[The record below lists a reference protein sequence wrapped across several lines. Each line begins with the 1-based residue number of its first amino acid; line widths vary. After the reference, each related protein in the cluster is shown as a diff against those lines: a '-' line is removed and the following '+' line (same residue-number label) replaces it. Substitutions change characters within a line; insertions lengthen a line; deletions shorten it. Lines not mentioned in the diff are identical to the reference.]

1 MTVRRV
7 SKENTLTIDSTKL
20 KDVLNNPDR
29 EKDFHEV
36 FSFVETIT
44 DQHPAP
50 ETLNQQNIEAWNQRF
65 DEVLEQLF
73 NTGNKNQ
80 SI

>member
-1 MTVRRV
+1 MPTRRV
-7 SKENTLTIDSTKL
+7 SKEKTLTRESTKL

-29 EKDFHEV
+29 EKDFQEV

-44 DQHPAP
+44 DQHATP
-50 ETLNQQNIEAWNQRF
+50 ETLTQQNIEAWNQKF

-73 NTGNKNQ
+73 NTGNRNQ

>member
-1 MTVRRV
+1 MTI
-7 SKENTLTIDSTKL
+7 ESTKL

-29 EKDFHEV
+29 EKDFQEV

-44 DQHPAP
+44 DLHPAP
-50 ETLNQQNIEAWNQRF
+50 ATLTQQNIEAWNQRF

-73 NTGNKNQ
+73 NPGNRNQ